1 MFGKKEPKEEQ
12 KPVGGI
18 PFFISIIC
26 LVLIAINNICS
37 LPMLIFDRIGTDN
50 FFSLLQNLIA
60 FITIAVFLCFIA
72 KLHCKVNDIQRI
84 IQEGNFYCLSYLEVS
99 NFHIRCLQI

>member
-37 LPMLIFDRIGTDN
+37 LPMKLEDGWNQVHINFEDFVKKAFGTN
-50 FFSLLQNLIA
+50 YMETKI
-60 FITIAVFLCFIA
+60 
-72 KLHCKVNDIQRI
+72 
-84 IQEGNFYCLSYLEVS
+84 
-99 NFHIRCLQI
+99 